1 MTNGGPERRLT
12 AARVEEI
19 AQSILE
25 STGRTGVPESGR
37 EIEENFDV
45 LHTHITGFSLLLDH
59 GANPDPRMSD
69 VSALQGEGNAYYAR
83 DVVIKVLQK
92 VQKPARKGLLG
103 MTGEIPGL
111 RGGRDLRAGIEVQLN
126 PEEDDVFDE
135 NLLDQSLGDRR
146 PEVAAKT
153 ATITIHLNR
162 DRDDVD
168 GIEKFV
174 RRGLKRRGLSPDEV
188 VETDKGEL
196 TVNKELIERLIKS
209 GQVRLLP
216 GTWTVRRTGDWQ
228 VKPRRILSFAEMEEA
243 EARII
248 ADLEARGEI
257 PEETTE

>member
-25 STGRTGVPESGR
+25 STGRAGVPESGR
-37 EIEENFDV
+37 EREESFDV
-45 LHTHITGFSLLLDH
+45 LQTHIPGFSLLLDH
-59 GANPDPRMSD
+59 GTTPDPTMSD
-69 VSALQGEGNAYYAR
+69 ISTLQGEANAYYAR

-92 VQKPARKGLLG
+92 VQKPARKGLLE

-111 RGGRDLRAGIEVQLN
+111 RGGRDLKAGIEVQLN
-126 PEEDDVFDE
+126 PEEEDVFDE
-135 NLLDQSLGDRR
+135 DLLDQSLGQRR

-168 GIEKFV
+168 EIEKFV
-174 RRGLKRRGLSPDEV
+174 KRGLKRRGLSPDEV
-188 VETDKGEL
+188 VETDREGL
-196 TVNKELIERLIKS
+196 TVNKEKLERLIKS
-209 GQVRLLP
+209 GHVRLLP

-228 VKPRRILSFAEMEEA
+228 VRPGRITSLSEMAEA
-243 EARII
+243 EAKIL
-248 ADLEARGEI
+248 ADLETPPKTPKKI
-257 PEETTE
+257 